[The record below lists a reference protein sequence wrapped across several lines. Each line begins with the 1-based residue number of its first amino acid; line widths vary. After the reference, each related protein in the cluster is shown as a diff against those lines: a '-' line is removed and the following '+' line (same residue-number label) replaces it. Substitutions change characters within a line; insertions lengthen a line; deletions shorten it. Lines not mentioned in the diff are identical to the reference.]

1 MRELRIIVA
10 LSVIVLGAVAIRV
23 AGGQAQPPEL
33 TPEQEARLQIQPV
46 ASKEGLY
53 VIPGFDG
60 ALAGGNVAVRVT
72 SDGVLIVD
80 DKFEYS
86 HAEVSRQVA
95 NVTSQPIRYVLNTHH
110 HSDHSGSNAD
120 FMAEATV
127 IAHQNA
133 RKNTVRNELAGP
145 AEVVFADHTS
155 VFLGGVEVQA
165 HHVGRGHTNGDSVIY
180 FPDLKAVHTGD
191 LFNFGERLDG
201 TTLSPFIDYGN
212 GGDGSE
218 WVGTLDRV
226 LELDF
231 DTVIPGHGPVMA
243 KRDVRAFRDRF
254 QTLLDRMHNLIES
267 GVTREAIADRL
278 EIDDL
283 NWPFRPAALQTLF
296 DELTTAP

>member
-1 MRELRIIVA
+1 M
-10 LSVIVLGAVAIRV
+10 GCN
-23 AGGQAQPPEL
+23 
-33 TPEQEARLQIQPV
+33 
-46 ASKEGLY
+46 

-60 ALAGGNVAVRVT
+60 AMSGGNVAVRVT

-80 DKFEYS
+80 DKYEYS
-86 HAEVSRQVA
+86 HAEVNRQVA
-95 NVTSQPIRYVLNTHH
+95 KVTSQPIRYVLNTHH
-110 HSDHSGSNAD
+110 HSDHAGSNAD

-133 RKNTVRNELAGP
+133 RKNTVHNELAGP
-145 AEVVFADHTS
+145 AEVVFAEHTS

-180 FPDLKAVHTGD
+180 FSDLKTVHTGD
-191 LFNFGERLDG
+191 LFIFGERLDG

-218 WVGTLDRV
+218 WVDTLDRV

-231 DTVIPGHGPVMA
+231 DTVIPGHGAIMT
-243 KRDVRAFRDRF
+243 KSDVRAFRHRF

-267 GVTREAIADRL
+267 GVTREAIADQLGDR
-278 EIDDL
+278 
-283 NWPFRPAALQTLF
+283 RP
-296 DELTTAP
+296 ELAVPPGRRAGAF